1 MFTQL
6 QGTIELSYSSFI
18 IVKSCCRT
26 AMIILMAYLQL
37 FMIALGKIFDFL
49 FNLLDISNMNV
60 APFQLWN
67 LIKSIIEMVKDANY
81 ENDK

>member
-1 MFTQL
+1 MASCTSR
-6 QGTIELSYSSFI
+6 TIQMRFRQSVI
-18 IVKSCCRT
+18 KICDH
-26 AMIILMAYLQL
+26 LQL

-67 LIKSIIEMVKDANY
+67 LS
-81 ENDK
+81 ENVFHLGNRCGWFLEAAFSLDS